1 MSFKAG
7 DILKTECGF
16 VLAAASSAEEYYV
29 WPMVDP
35 APEESPYIPE
45 SGDLVLEKNG
55 EIPLGIDLN
64 CQLKIKEENIRG
76 KVGEVNRTY
85 LEKLWRSYISRRA
98 EQFYALFHT
107 PPPFEPGKTPVAC
120 SGKVYDEKEIISL
133 IDASLD
139 FWLTTGRYA
148 SVFEEN
154 LAGFLGVRY
163 CLLTNSGSSANLL
176 AISALTSPKLGERQL
191 KPGDEVITVA
201 AGFPTTITPIV
212 QNRLIPVFVD
222 VDLETCNVDVK
233 QLEAAVSA
241 KTRAIILAH
250 TLGNPYNL
258 DAVTEIARKNN
269 LWLIEDNCDALGST
283 YKERFTG
290 TFGDLATLSFY
301 PAHHITMGEGGAVLT
316 SDPLLKRIVES
327 FRDWGRDCWCPPGKE
342 NNCCRRFAWKLGE
355 LPYGYDHKYTYSHL
369 GYNLKMTDLQA
380 AVGVAQLAKLADFAG
395 MRRKNFQQLY
405 AGLKKHEDLFILP
418 KATKDSDPC
427 WFGFPLTIR
436 GGAPFTRQQLVQYL
450 EDHRIGTRLL
460 FAGNILKQPAFK
472 DVQYRVAGELKNTDL
487 IMERTFWIGVYPGL
501 GQKEIIYILDTFDFF
516 VRMKLSAEKRVEHE
530 KRKTAKSE
538 KHSGYTACERLGLD

>member
-1 MSFKAG
+1 MLFKAG
-7 DILKTECGF
+7 DVLKIKSGF
-16 VLAAASSAEEYYV
+16 VLAATSEAQVYYV
-29 WPMVDP
+29 WPMV
-35 APEESPYIPE
+35 ESASKGSYFNLE
-45 SGDLVLEKNG
+45 AGDLVFNKNG
-55 EIPLGIDLN
+55 KIPLAIDLN
-64 CQLKIKEENIRG
+64 CQLRINGEDIRG
-76 KVGEVNRTY
+76 KAGEINRPC
-85 LEKLWRSYISRRA
+85 LEKIWRSYISRRA
-98 EQFYALFHT
+98 EQFYVLFHT
-107 PPPFEPGKTPVAC
+107 PPAFDPEKTTVSC

-148 SVFEEN
+148 SIFEDK
-154 LAGFLGVRY
+154 LAGFLGVRH

-176 AISALTSPKLGERQL
+176 AVSALTSPKLGERQL
-191 KPGDEVITVA
+191 RPGDEVITVA
-201 AGFPTTITPIV
+201 AGFPTTVTPII
-212 QNRLIPVFVD
+212 QNGLVPVFVD
-222 VDLETCNVDVK
+222 VDQETYNVDIK
-233 QLEAAVSA
+233 QLGAAVSG

-250 TLGNPYNL
+250 TLGNPFNL
-258 DAVTEIARKNN
+258 DAVTEIARKRD

-283 YKERFTG
+283 YKGRFTG

-316 SDPLLKRIVES
+316 GDPMLKRIVES

-342 NNCCRRFAWKLGE
+342 NYCGRRFTRQLGE
-355 LPYGYDHKYTYSHL
+355 LPRGYDHKYTYSHL
-369 GYNLKMTDLQA
+369 GYNLKMTDMQA

-395 MRRKNFQQLY
+395 MRKENFQQMY

-418 KATKDSDPC
+418 KATENSDPS

-436 GGAPFTRQQLVQYL
+436 HGVPFTRQQLVQYL

-472 DVQYRVAGELKNTDL
+472 NVHYRIAGELKNTDQ

-501 GQKEIIYILDTFDFF
+501 GPKEINYILDTFDRFM
-516 VRMKLSAEKRVEHE
+516 RMK
-530 KRKTAKSE
+530 
-538 KHSGYTACERLGLD
+538 